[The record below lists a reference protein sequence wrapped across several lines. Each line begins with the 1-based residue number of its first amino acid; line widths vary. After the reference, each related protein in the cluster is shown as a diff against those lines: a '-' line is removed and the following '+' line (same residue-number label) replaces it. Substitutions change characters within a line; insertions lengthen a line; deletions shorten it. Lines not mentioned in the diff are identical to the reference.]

1 MSKRFKTTYD
11 RPPHRGLVCKAP
23 SLVQPQFA
31 RDTDINVMIQ
41 RALGGDPSV
50 FACGATVGVDA
61 LDAPEDF
68 HDAMNKLA
76 RGDSAWEELPQA
88 LKHSYGSKEAF
99 LAAIDSFSA
108 VHSEKKEEAKEVNT
122 PEEKKET
129 VTPNGAEAPT
139 PKSA

>member
-11 RPPHRGLVCKAP
+11 RPPHRGLECKAP
-23 SLVQPQFA
+23 SLVQPQYA

-50 FACGATVGVDA
+50 FARGASVGVDA

-68 HDAMNKLA
+68 HEAMNQLA

-99 LAAIDSFSA
+99 LAAVDAFAASP
-108 VHSEKKEEAKEVNT
+108 V
-122 PEEKKET
+122 EEKKEDVKPPVEEKK
-129 VTPNGAEAPT
+129 VTPSGAEDST